1 MDATPRREGGRSGGG
16 HRPVK
21 RRARLPRRRAVRLAD
36 GRRLEALCWDGVGLP
51 LVLLHGLLDCAEG
64 WTAVAGATERPCV
77 AIDLPGFGGSEPPTH
92 PAFSAYA
99 ADVLE
104 AVNELLGARSR
115 FVLVGHSLGGGVAT
129 ALAERIPRRVLALV
143 LLAPAGF
150 GRIPLAEAVS
160 LPGVRLA
167 AERALPLALGN
178 RRAVSVAYRMFV
190 TNGAAPDDA
199 LLARLLIQ
207 RQSASV
213 GAREATKAVVR
224 SGLSAHAFHRR
235 GVRYDGPVTL
245 LWGDRDRVVP
255 PGHQAA
261 VVAAFAR
268 VDAHVWRGMGH
279 HPQHERLEDLMPLI
293 ESVCVAAERRLSG
306 GASGRGRAAAA

>member
-1 MDATPRREGGRSGGG
+1 MLYRCLRADRRTPYAGMDATP
-16 HRPVK
+16 HP
-21 RRARLPRRRAVRLAD
+21 ARRRAVRLSD
-36 GRRLEALCWDGVGLP
+36 GRRLEALCWDGAGLP
-51 LVLLHGLLDCAEG
+51 LVLLHGLLDSAEG
-64 WTAVAGATERPCV
+64 WTEVALATGRPCV
-77 AIDLPGFGGSEPPTH
+77 AIDLPGFGGSSPPAR

-104 AVNELLGARSR
+104 AVDELLGPRSR

-129 ALAERIPRRVLALV
+129 ALAERIPRRVLVLV

-167 AERALPLALGN
+167 AERVLPLALGN
-178 RRAVSVAYRMFV
+178 RRAVSAAYRTFV
-190 TNGAAPDDA
+190 TNGAAPDA
-199 LLARLLIQ
+199 ELLARILAH
-207 RQSASV
+207 RQTASI

-255 PGHQAA
+255 PNHQAA
-261 VVAAFAR
+261 VVAAFAT

-279 HPQHERLEDLMPLI
+279 HPQHERPDDLAQLI
-293 ESVCVAAERRLSG
+293 QAACDAAE
-306 GASGRGRAAAA
+306 GRTSRAAAA